1 MRNLSRMPQNDDE
14 YTVAFS
20 MEGDTEGLN
29 GTMSLATIR
38 VSATVDTELDLSMAD
53 AFVVSDGLDLRTAL
67 PGSTASGN
75 VSQLEDVIHAF
86 TLETAGYASDSLS
99 AFNDVLT
106 NAKNVLNDASA
117 TQEAM
122 NAAMKDLFNATL
134 DIQRSEPTRVAALQ
148 KVIDVLS
155 EEAVKKDYTT
165 SDLDKILATVSNAQ
179 STVYYENDPASIDAA
194 FASIVELTDAMN
206 AIVDELTD
214 TYTAESLTA
223 LKQASDA
230 FAAESAFD
238 ASGIVTGFNQ
248 LEVQVHTDTQILETV
263 IDAAKAMDLESHDTE
278 SAEAALKTLREAE
291 DLLGAE
297 PTQAQVD
304 EMLKKL
310 VNAITNVMKTEVEAA
325 RDALQALISEAEAID
340 LSHKTTAS
348 REAFAQALEDA
359 KAVLADENADA
370 QALDEAYRNLQ
381 AAINGLQDIVDSD
394 KSALEQA
401 IADAKKVN
409 TSLYTKETVDVFEQA
424 LKEAEAVM
432 ADETATQDQ
441 VDAAAKK
448 LIAAQNALQK
458 NPETPADPQDPDE
471 GKPGEGTDSDTAAAS
486 ALPTT
491 AAALIVSGAAAALM
505 LRKRK
510 HHI

>member
-1 MRNLSRMPQNDDE
+1 ML
-14 YTVAFS
+14 
-20 MEGDTEGLN
+20 
-29 GTMSLATIR
+29 
-38 VSATVDTELDLSMAD
+38 
-53 AFVVSDGLDLRTAL
+53 
-67 PGSTASGN
+67 
-75 VSQLEDVIHAF
+75 SQLEDVIHAF

-99 AFNDVLT
+99 AFNDALT

-165 SDLDKILATVSNAQ
+165 SDLDKIMATVSNAQ
-179 STVYYENDPASIDAA
+179 STVYYDNTPVSIDTA
-194 FASIVELTDAMN
+194 FASVVERLMSTEDASGSLQTSKDLIVDAMS

-263 IDAAKAMDLESHDTE
+263 IDAAKAMDLESYDTE
-278 SAEAALKTLREAE
+278 NAEAALKTLREAE

-304 EMLKKL
+304 EMLQKL
-310 VNAITNVMKTEVEAA
+310 VNAITNVMKTEAEAA

-359 KAVLADENADA
+359 KAVLADENAA

-432 ADETATQDQ
+432 VDETATQDQ

>member
-1 MRNLSRMPQNDDE
+1 ML
-14 YTVAFS
+14 
-20 MEGDTEGLN
+20 
-29 GTMSLATIR
+29 
-38 VSATVDTELDLSMAD
+38 
-53 AFVVSDGLDLRTAL
+53 
-67 PGSTASGN
+67 
-75 VSQLEDVIHAF
+75 SQLEDVIHAF

-99 AFNDVLT
+99 AFNDALT

-179 STVYYENDPASIDAA
+179 STVYYDNTPASIDTA
-194 FASIVELTDAMN
+194 FASVVERLMSTEDASGSLQTSKDLIVDAMS

-248 LEVQVHTDTQILETV
+248 LEAQVHTDTQILETM
-263 IDAAKAMDLESHDTE
+263 INAAKAMDLESYDTE

-291 DLLGAE
+291 ELLGAE

-304 EMLKKL
+304 EMLQKL

-348 REAFAQALEDA
+348 REAFAQAL
-359 KAVLADENADA
+359 ENADA

-432 ADETATQDQ
+432 VDETATQDQ

>member
-194 FASIVELTDAMN
+194 FASIVERLMNTEDADGSLQTSKDLLTDAMN

-230 FAAESAFD
+230 FAAKSAFD

-310 VNAITNVMKTEVEAA
+310 VNAITNVMKTEAEAA

-394 KSALEQA
+394 KA

-458 NPETPADPQDPDE
+458 NPETPADPHDPDE
-471 GKPGEGTDSDTAAAS
+471 GKPG
-486 ALPTT
+486 
-491 AAALIVSGAAAALM
+491 
-505 LRKRK
+505 
-510 HHI
+510 

>member
-1 MRNLSRMPQNDDE
+1 M
-14 YTVAFS
+14 
-20 MEGDTEGLN
+20 
-29 GTMSLATIR
+29 
-38 VSATVDTELDLSMAD
+38 
-53 AFVVSDGLDLRTAL
+53 
-67 PGSTASGN
+67 
-75 VSQLEDVIHAF
+75 
-86 TLETAGYASDSLS
+86 
-99 AFNDVLT
+99 
-106 NAKNVLNDASA
+106 
-117 TQEAM
+117 
-122 NAAMKDLFNATL
+122 
-134 DIQRSEPTRVAALQ
+134 
-148 KVIDVLS
+148 
-155 EEAVKKDYTT
+155 
-165 SDLDKILATVSNAQ
+165 
-179 STVYYENDPASIDAA
+179 
-194 FASIVELTDAMN
+194 
-206 AIVDELTD
+206 
-214 TYTAESLTA
+214 
-223 LKQASDA
+223 
-230 FAAESAFD
+230 
-238 ASGIVTGFNQ
+238 
-248 LEVQVHTDTQILETV
+248 
-263 IDAAKAMDLESHDTE
+263 IDAAKAMDLESYDTE
-278 SAEAALKTLREAE
+278 NAEAALKTLREAE

-304 EMLKKL
+304 EMLQKL

-325 RDALQALISEAEAID
+325 RDVLQALISEAEAID

-471 GKPGEGTDSDTAAAS
+471 GKPGQGTDSDTAAAS

>member
-1 MRNLSRMPQNDDE
+1 
-14 YTVAFS
+14 
-20 MEGDTEGLN
+20 
-29 GTMSLATIR
+29 MS
-38 VSATVDTELDLSMAD
+38 
-53 AFVVSDGLDLRTAL
+53 
-67 PGSTASGN
+67 
-75 VSQLEDVIHAF
+75 
-86 TLETAGYASDSLS
+86 
-99 AFNDVLT
+99 
-106 NAKNVLNDASA
+106 
-117 TQEAM
+117 
-122 NAAMKDLFNATL
+122 
-134 DIQRSEPTRVAALQ
+134 
-148 KVIDVLS
+148 
-155 EEAVKKDYTT
+155 
-165 SDLDKILATVSNAQ
+165 
-179 STVYYENDPASIDAA
+179 
-194 FASIVELTDAMN
+194 

-263 IDAAKAMDLESHDTE
+263 IDAAKAMDLESYDTE

-291 DLLGAE
+291 ELLGAE

-304 EMLKKL
+304 EMLQKL

-401 IADAKKVN
+401 
-409 TSLYTKETVDVFEQA
+409 

-432 ADETATQDQ
+432 VDETATQDQ

>member
-1 MRNLSRMPQNDDE
+1 MKIEEMK
-14 YTVAFS
+14 
-20 MEGDTEGLN
+20 
-29 GTMSLATIR
+29 TI
-38 VSATVDTELDLSMAD
+38 
-53 AFVVSDGLDLRTAL
+53 VVIG
-67 PGSTASGN
+67 
-75 VSQLEDVIHAF
+75 
-86 TLETAGYASDSLS
+86 AG
-99 AFNDVLT
+99 VMG
-106 NAKNVLNDASA
+106 
-117 TQEAM
+117 QQIAM
-122 NAAMKDLFNATL
+122 NTAIKGRPSGYQVILCDSFPAAVEKA
-134 DIQRSEPTRVAALQ
+134 QAWA
-148 KVIDVLS
+148 
-155 EEAVKKDYTT
+155 
-165 SDLDKILATVSNAQ
+165 DKYLAGR
-179 STVYYENDPASIDAA
+179 I
-194 FASIVELTDAMN
+194 
-206 AIVDELTD
+206 
-214 TYTAESLTA
+214 
-223 LKQASDA
+223 
-230 FAAESAFD
+230 
-238 ASGIVTGFNQ
+238 
-248 LEVQVHTDTQILETV
+248 
-263 IDAAKAMDLESHDTE
+263 AKGRL
-278 SAEAALKTLREAE
+278 
-291 DLLGAE
+291 
-297 PTQAQVD
+297 TQAQVD
-304 EMLKKL
+304 EMLQKL
-310 VNAITNVMKTEVEAA
+310 VNAITNVMKTEAEAA

-394 KSALEQA
+394 KSVLEQA

-491 AAALIVSGAAAALM
+491 AVALIVSGAAAALM

>member
-1 MRNLSRMPQNDDE
+1 ML
-14 YTVAFS
+14 
-20 MEGDTEGLN
+20 
-29 GTMSLATIR
+29 
-38 VSATVDTELDLSMAD
+38 
-53 AFVVSDGLDLRTAL
+53 
-67 PGSTASGN
+67 
-75 VSQLEDVIHAF
+75 SQLEDVIHAF

-99 AFNDVLT
+99 AFNDALT

-194 FASIVELTDAMN
+194 FASIVERLMNTEDADGSLQTSKDLLTDAIN

-214 TYTAESLTA
+214 TYTAESLAA
-223 LKQASDA
+223 LQQAADA
-230 FAAESAFD
+230 FAASEAFD
-238 ASGIVTGFNQ
+238 ASGIVSGFNQ
-248 LEVQVHTDTQILETV
+248 LEVQIHTDTQILETV
-263 IDAAKAMDLESHDTE
+263 IDAAKAMDLESYDTE

-291 DLLGAE
+291 ELLGAE

-304 EMLKKL
+304 EMLQKL

-458 NPETPADPQDPDE
+458 NPETPADPQDPAE